1 MGGNAVLALLLIR
14 SRKKGDSNNK
24 FSRDVLDSLP
34 FSVHVKD
41 VERGFLYRYFNK
53 KSTEEFGDGFLKRAS
68 DLVVKETADQVEKI
82 DKEVYDTGI
91 TYFGQEDL
99 LYPDGKRC
107 RTLVQKSVVE
117 FEGRRQVLIVRWDVG
132 DFLEL
137 QEELKAVNRRN
148 ELIMNHVDA
157 GLAYMTPD
165 FVVRWE
171 NVSHVSDHPQAKLY
185 IPGEICYKTRHGAN
199 EPCSHCLMIKAMETK
214 SVQHKEMMI
223 DDEVIEFTVTPILDP
238 QNQIEGYVTR
248 IDNVTE
254 RKRIYSELEQ
264 AKLKAERSDNLKSTF
279 LANISHEIRTPLNA
293 IVGFADMMR
302 YIESN
307 EERDEY
313 QAIIESNAKLLIGIV
328 EGVLELSQIESRLV
342 VLNISSFDLVEMLQ
356 DLTMQLK
363 LLSKDDVEIFTELP
377 KEELWIVSDRIKL
390 KQIIKNL
397 GTNALKFTQKGSIT
411 LGYELLEG
419 KRIRLY
425 VRDTGIGISEENRLK
440 VFDRFE
446 KLGTYMQGAGL
457 GLPIAKSLA
466 KLMDGEIGVDS
477 KLGVGSTF
485 WVVLPFI
492 PQESSLNISGDSV
505 PVWDENLQETFCE
518 NDFLEFRET
527 APLNN
532 PHKKESQLK
541 RILVAE
547 DNESNSLVVFS
558 CLKNNYDLVRA
569 HNGKEALNIMKVEP
583 IDLILMDLKM
593 PEMDGVEATRRIR
606 EFNLDTPIIAL
617 TAYAFEE
624 DRAQAI
630 EAGCN
635 GVLTKPIHRSILLE
649 TVHRYLEKKM

>member
-1 MGGNAVLALLLIR
+1 
-14 SRKKGDSNNK
+14 
-24 FSRDVLDSLP
+24 
-34 FSVHVKD
+34 
-41 VERGFLYRYFNK
+41 
-53 KSTEEFGDGFLKRAS
+53 
-68 DLVVKETADQVEKI
+68 
-82 DKEVYDTGI
+82 
-91 TYFGQEDL
+91 
-99 LYPDGKRC
+99 
-107 RTLVQKSVVE
+107 VVE

-137 QEELKAVNRRN
+137 QEELKAANRRN

-171 NVSHVSDHPQAKLY
+171 NVSHFSDHPQAKLY

-635 GVLTKPIHRSILLE
+635 GILTKPIHRSILLE